1 MQQRVSSSTTA
12 PSGYPAEV
20 IVATNSIRLEE
31 ESQTAGDVAVTHKVS
46 GGTLGNGGVEVTLK
60 KKAKLTGSLRADTIE
75 IEDDGVITGNA
86 SFNQLDNSGSIGG
99 TKTGSLTL
107 PLVISVPDIP
117 DVSVGS
123 SDLKLDES
131 EVLTL
136 APGNYRELYI
146 EKSATL
152 KMTGGTYNFR
162 SVELKEAGRLVCV
175 TECDVRVQG
184 DFKSEKDTFIG
195 PASGSGRCSGDL
207 RITILGL
214 DEDGSGDFG
223 DELLDQHA
231 ELGSF
236 STVLARFF
244 VPNGLLHL
252 TEGMQAK
259 GTFVAGNIIVDKF
272 VVVSKGVGSA
282 DDSNPCT
289 ADACDAAGNLVNPP
303 VSSGTACLDADV
315 CNGSEICDGAGTCAA
330 GTPLVVDD
338 ENACTSDACDAVTG
352 VSHEAEAAGVACADD
367 DVCNGAETCDGASVC
382 VAGDPLDSDDGNVC
396 TADSCDA
403 VEGVQNLPVSAGT
416 ACLDGDVCNG
426 AEACD
431 GAGSCADFGWVE

>member
-86 SFNQLDNSGSIGG
+86 SFNQLDNSVSIGG

-107 PLVISVPDIP
+107 PLVVSVPEIP
-117 DVSVGS
+117 EVSVGS
-123 SDLKLDES
+123 SELKLDES

-214 DEDGSGDFG
+214 DEDGSGD
-223 DELLDQHA
+223 D
-231 ELGSF
+231 
-236 STVLARFF
+236 
-244 VPNGLLHL
+244 
-252 TEGMQAK
+252 
-259 GTFVAGNIIVDKF
+259 IVEY
-272 VVVSKGVGSA
+272 
-282 DDSNPCT
+282 SN
-289 ADACDAAGNLVNPP
+289 
-303 VSSGTACLDADV
+303 
-315 CNGSEICDGAGTCAA
+315 
-330 GTPLVVDD
+330 
-338 ENACTSDACDAVTG
+338 
-352 VSHEAEAAGVACADD
+352 
-367 DVCNGAETCDGASVC
+367 
-382 VAGDPLDSDDGNVC
+382 
-396 TADSCDA
+396 
-403 VEGVQNLPVSAGT
+403 Q
-416 ACLDGDVCNG
+416 
-426 AEACD
+426 
-431 GAGSCADFGWVE
+431 